1 MKIQNNNLTTIC
13 LFVFFLLIIPFSLLA
28 QRDFSKVE
36 IKPQKVT
43 ETVYM
48 LTGSGGNIGLC
59 VGEDGLYM
67 IDSQFGPLSEKIMT
81 AIASIKDAP
90 IKYLINTHWHGDHVG
105 GNENF
110 NRKGAIIVAHENVRK
125 RVSTE
130 QHNKAFNRTTPPSPE
145 GAWPSITFTDD
156 IHFHAN
162 GEDMLIFHVH
172 NAHTD
177 GDAMVYFTQS
187 NVLHMG
193 DTFFSGRYPYIDLG
207 SGGTINGIIA
217 AANKALFVIDD
228 DTKIIPGHG
237 PLSTKADLKMYRDV
251 LMIARDRVKKAIKA
265 GQTIEEIKAAKLNSD
280 YDEAWGSGFIN
291 AETFVDIIFTD
302 LTRDE
307 R

>member
-1 MKIQNNNLTTIC
+1 MKIRNYTFKLAMLSF
-13 LFVFFLLIIPFSLLA
+13 LFVFVIPYGVLA

-36 IKPQKVT
+36 VKAHKVT

-59 VGEDGLYM
+59 IGTDGTYM

-81 AIASIKDAP
+81 AITAIQDTP
-90 IKYLINTHWHGDHVG
+90 VKYLINTHWHGDHAG

-110 NRKGAIIVAHENVRK
+110 NRKGATIIAHENVRK

-130 QHNKAFNRTTPPSPE
+130 QHNKAFNRTTPPSPV
-145 GAWPSITFTDD
+145 GAWPTITFSNDARLY
-156 IHFHAN
+156 AN
-162 GEDMLIFHVH
+162 GEEMLLFHVH

-187 NVLHMG
+187 NVLHTG
-193 DTFFSGRYPYIDLG
+193 DCFFSGRYPYIDLG
-207 SGGTINGIIA
+207 SGGTVEGLIA
-217 AANKALFVIDD
+217 AIDKALFVIDD

-237 PLSTKADLKMYRDV
+237 PLSTKADMVKYRDV
-251 LMIARDRVKKAIKA
+251 IKTAKSRVEQAISEGK
-265 GQTIEEIKAAKLNSD
+265 TFEEIKAAKLNSD

-291 AETFVDIIFTD
+291 GDRFVDIIYTD
-302 LTRDE
+302 LTRE
-307 R
+307 KK